1 MKAIGFDL
9 DGSLIDIEEE
19 KSRAFGVILNQ
30 FWGVDANEAARY
42 WIETGG
48 KSRRSKF
55 DYFFNKQCGGVLTD
69 DEYRKI
75 ERVFSERL
83 KNEFYPN
90 ARFLRGALEL
100 LEFSRRNFDK
110 TFISSGVPNEE
121 VKYLIDL
128 KDIGKYFDE
137 IFGTSERFRSKEDHF
152 KQLVDEYNPELI
164 VFVGDGL
171 EDMRVGKKFNAITI
185 GIPSHQTKEK
195 LIEAGAKYVL
205 PTSEIIDLLKTI
217 LSGA

>member
-9 DGSLIDIEEE
+9 DESLIDIEEE

-42 WIETGG
+42 WIETRG

-55 DYFFNKQCGGVLTD
+55 DYFFNKQYGGVLTD

-75 ERVFSERL
+75 ERVFSDKL

-100 LEFSRRNFDK
+100 LEFSRTNFDI
-110 TFISSGVPNEE
+110 TFISSGAPDDE
-121 VKYLIDL
+121 VKYLVGL
-128 KDIGKYFDE
+128 KDIGSYFDK
-137 IFGTSERFRSKEDHF
+137 IYGTGERFRSKEDHF
-152 KQLVDEYNPELI
+152 KQLVDEFNPKLI
-164 VFVGDGL
+164 IFIGDGL

-195 LIEAGAKYVL
+195 LIEAGAQYVL
-205 PTSEIIDLLKTI
+205 PTFKISGLLKTI
-217 LSGA
+217 LKTI